1 MLFIPQQ
8 CRIKLGCFFPQRCI
22 LHVISAIRYD
32 YCQVSFNTGSLKPG
46 FIYSYAWH
54 PEVNT
59 SILIFE
65 RENMSKVHHVYL
77 PYAKMFTH
85 DLNAFEDT
93 THVYLDT
100 LAYDNADAYLKV
112 PFIKEVIAG
121 WCHFYKVL
129 WLDNVDGR
137 PS

>member
-1 MLFIPQQ
+1 M
-8 CRIKLGCFFPQRCI
+8 CAR
-22 LHVISAIRYD
+22 SAIRYD

-65 RENMSKVHHVYL
+65 RQNMSKVHHVYL
-77 PYAKMFTH
+77 PYAKLFTH

-100 LAYDNADAYLKV
+100 LAYDNADGLVKM
-112 PFIKEVIAG
+112 PLIKEVIAG
-121 WCHFYKVL
+121 LYMLTKGPIENSVL
-129 WLDNVDGR
+129 GPCKID
-137 PS
+137 